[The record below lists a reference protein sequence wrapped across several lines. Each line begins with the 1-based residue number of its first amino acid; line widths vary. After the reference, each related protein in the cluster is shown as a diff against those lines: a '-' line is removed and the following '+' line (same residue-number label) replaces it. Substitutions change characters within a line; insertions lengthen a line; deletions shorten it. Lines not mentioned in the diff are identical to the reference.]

1 MLGTKTHAYIDISKN
16 VKGLIEGQVV
26 CLDPSIGSSS
36 SMPGWSVYRAGEL
49 IASGIFQISPN
60 DSVPDRLRMLY
71 NYMRRLYDQYP
82 PDVLV
87 YEEVPAQ
94 RHGGGSAGAHASLLK
109 ASGVILCVPGP
120 SGHVGLMPV
129 SWKAEARDTYKKS
142 DANDAIELGYVA
154 IQVAIR
160 IRDGKKSKGK

>member
-1 MLGTKTHAYIDISKN
+1 MLGNKTRAYADIEQN

-36 SMPGWSVYRAGEL
+36 SMPGWAVYRAGEL
-49 IASGIFQISPN
+49 IASGILEISPK
-60 DSVPDRLRMLY
+60 DSIPDRLRMLY
-71 NYMRRLYDQYP
+71 NHMRRLYDQYP

-87 YEEVPAQ
+87 YEDVPAQ
-94 RHGGGSAGAHASLLK
+94 RQGGGNAVAHASLLK

-120 SGHVGLMPV
+120 TGHVGLMPV
-129 SWKAEARDTYKKS
+129 SWKAEARESYRKS
-142 DANDAIELGYVA
+142 DVNDAIELGYVA